1 MASFYYNYQNSFR
14 FPFQIPI
21 LFSQWTAKNNS
32 FNQHEETKTRRILV
46 VVVKWRH
53 SENVLFV
60 VFEKFTSAYLSQIA
74 REKSCESLLIIYM
87 KKSTTE
93 NQKNPNWSKNQIQ
106 SEILAARAFN

>member
-1 MASFYYNYQNSFR
+1 MMASFYYNYQNSFR

-21 LFSQWTAKNNS
+21 LYSQWTAKNNS
-32 FNQHEETKTRRILV
+32 FNQHEETKTRRI
-46 VVVKWRH
+46 

-87 KKSTTE
+87 KISTTE
-93 NQKNPNWSKNQIQ
+93 NQKNPN
-106 SEILAARAFN
+106 